1 MVKCLVTGSDGL
13 LGSALKRLLGK
24 DHIFLTR
31 KDCDLLNSQEV
42 DAFFHGNRKK
52 FDTVIHCAARV
63 GGVFA
68 NMNANKEFF
77 DQNYLI
83 NRNVLESSYKNQVE
97 NLVSVLSTCVFP
109 DKVEYPLTAD
119 KINLGPPH
127 DSNKGYSYAK
137 RLLLYQTEMF
147 GKFLNK
153 NWISVIPTNMYG
165 ENDYFNL
172 DKGHL
177 IPSLIR
183 KAYEASVSGDD
194 FLVWG
199 DGSPLRQFVYSDD
212 AAELILWA
220 IENWK
225 QTNPFMLV
233 SDQEFSIGSVANMI
247 AVRLGIPE
255 HKIKY
260 DISKPK
266 GQFRKKAHSDCPDYN
281 FTSLEKGISRTID
294 WFVENRLSI
303 RK

>member
-1 MVKCLVTGSDGL
+1 MIVDSLGYFDNNNKKKL
-13 LGSALKRLLGK
+13 LK
-24 DHIFLTR
+24 IFL
-31 KDCDLLNSQEV
+31 KNKI
-42 DAFFHGNRKK
+42 AFRSY
-52 FDTVIHCAARV
+52 
-63 GGVFA
+63 
-68 NMNANKEFF
+68 
-77 DQNYLI
+77 DQA
-83 NRNVLESSYKNQVE
+83 V
-97 NLVSVLSTCVFP
+97 
-109 DKVEYPLTAD
+109 
-119 KINLGPPH
+119 
-127 DSNKGYSYAK
+127 
-137 RLLLYQTEMF
+137 
-147 GKFLNK
+147 KFLNK

-255 HKIKY
+255 NKIKY

-281 FTSLEKGISRTID
+281 FTSLEKGISKTID

-303 RK
+303 RE